1 MNKLNLLILI
11 FWSFST
17 AMVAQSFE
25 GIIEMHQTTSNGM
38 EYDLTWY
45 IKGNQLAYELSTSSG
60 GMDVQI
66 RFVPQKAK
74 NSMLMI
80 AGDTKR
86 EIPASEIIQPDEI
99 SLDGAKVAEKN
110 LSATKDFKEM
120 KQLEIITDA
129 ITANVEVTTDIKINF
144 AEYAAFFKKD
154 YGLCALVKSGKE
166 GFPLS
171 SVTKDKSGKILTKT
185 TLEKVT
191 RTMVSD
197 AYFQ

>member
-1 MNKLNLLILI
+1 MNKLNLLLLI
-11 FWSFST
+11 FWSCST
-17 AMVAQSFE
+17 AIFAQSFE
-25 GIIEMHQTTSNGM
+25 GVIEMHQTTSNGM

-66 RFVPQKAK
+66 RFVPQRAK

-99 SLDGAKVAEKN
+99 NLTGAKVVEK
-110 LSATKDFKEM
+110 SIEGTKDFKAM
-120 KQLEIITDA
+120 KALEISTA
-129 ITANVEVTTDIKINF
+129 TITANVEVTTDIKINF

-154 YGLCALVKSGKE
+154 YGLCALVQSGKE

-171 SVTKDKSGKILTKT
+171 SVTKDKAGNILTKT

-191 RTMVSD
+191 RTTVSD